1 MSEFLSEKELQR
13 LDPAEICAFESP
25 VPTQPI
31 SNGEFFPGHQ
41 SREQKQVEDLIREYG
56 ESIANRIGMGRR
68 QFLKTAAGMAVAF
81 LAMNEVYG
89 AVFDVS
95 SVEAGNPEMAAE
107 RAQKYSQEF
116 ICDLHTHFLR
126 DDTRLILFVKL
137 REFTGRAGFN
147 PELTKERQTLE
158 HLKFG
163 NYVKE
168 MFLDSDTKVALLSGA
183 PSDIPTDWFLTNEM
197 KADARRKLNAF
208 AGSRRLLT
216 HAVFAPGQKGWL
228 EDIDRAIELKPEGW
242 KGYTIGDNTNPTI
255 SKYPWRMDDEKL
267 VYPAYEKFVKSG
279 IRNVAVHKGLYPP
292 GMEAEVPNLKQ
303 YAKVDDVGKAAKDW
317 PQLNFFVYHA
327 GYRYAGGPPMQGAPD
342 VGAAQF
348 ENTGRI
354 DWVSDLMEIPQ
365 KYGVSNVYADV
376 GAVFANCCISYP
388 RLAAAMM
395 GMLVKGLGT
404 DHVVWGTDSLWF
416 GSPQWQIEALRRL
429 EIPEDMQKKYG
440 YAPLGPPEGETKRA
454 IFGLNS
460 ARLFGLE
467 TGATSAW
474 KTDPMSERRTAYLSS
489 GPERSNLAYGWVR
502 KIDSE
507 GIPFQME
514 DNPARV

>member
-1 MSEFLSEKELQR
+1 VR
-13 LDPAEICAFESP
+13 
-25 VPTQPI
+25 
-31 SNGEFFPGHQ
+31 
-41 SREQKQVEDLIREYG
+41 
-56 ESIANRIGMGRR
+56 
-68 QFLKTAAGMAVAF
+68 
-81 LAMNEVYG
+81 
-89 AVFDVS
+89 
-95 SVEAGNPEMAAE
+95 
-107 RAQKYSQEF
+107 
-116 ICDLHTHFLR
+116 
-126 DDTRLILFVKL
+126 L
-137 REFTGRAGFN
+137 REWTGRVGFN
-147 PELTKERQTLE
+147 PDLAKEPQTLE

-208 AGSRRLLT
+208 TGSRRLLT

-228 EDIDRAIELKPEGW
+228 DDIDRAIELKPEGW

-267 VYPAYEKFVKSG
+267 VYPAYEKFMKSG

-327 GYRYAGGPPMQGAPD
+327 GYRYAGGPPMQGAPEI
-342 VGAAQF
+342 GAAQF

-354 DWVSDLMEIPQ
+354 DWVSDLVEVPQ
-365 KYGVSNVYADV
+365 KYGVTNVYADV

-395 GMLVKGLGT
+395 GMLVKGLGA

-429 EIPEDMQKKYG
+429 EIPEDMQKKHG
-440 YAPLGPPEGETKRA
+440 YAPLGAPDGETKRA

-460 ARLFGLE
+460 ARLFGLD
-467 TGATSAW
+467 TSTKAAW
-474 KTDPMSERRTAYLSS
+474 KTDPMSAKKTAYLAA
-489 GPERSNLAYGWVR
+489 GADRSNLAYGWVR
-502 KIDSE
+502 KLNS
-507 GIPFQME
+507 
-514 DNPARV
+514 

>member
-1 MSEFLSEKELQR
+1 VSEFLSDDELKK
-13 LDPAEICAFESP
+13 LDPAETHAFESP

-41 SREQKQVEDLIREYG
+41 SKEQKEVEVLIKDSADSMGRKL
-56 ESIANRIGMGRR
+56 GMERR
-68 QFLKTAAGMAVAF
+68 QFLKIAAGMATAF
-81 LAMNEVYG
+81 LAMNKVYG
-89 AVFDVS
+89 KVFDVDPL
-95 SVEAGNPEMAAE
+95 EAATPELAAD
-107 RAQKYSQEF
+107 RARKYADEF
-116 ICDLHTHFLR
+116 VCDIHTHFLR
-126 DDTRLILFVKL
+126 DDTRLTLFVKV
-137 REFTGRAGFN
+137 REWTGRAGFN
-147 PELTKERQTLE
+147 PDLMREPQTLE

-183 PSDIPTDWFLTNEM
+183 PSDVPTDWFLTNEM
-197 KADARRKLNAF
+197 KADARRKLNEF

-216 HAVFAPGQKGWL
+216 HAVFAPGQQGWL

-242 KGYTIGDNTNPTI
+242 KGYTIGDNTNPMI

-292 GMEAEVPNLKQ
+292 GMEHEVPNLKQ

-317 PQLNFFVYHA
+317 PQLNFFIYHA
-327 GYRYAGGPPMQGAPD
+327 GYRYAGGPPLEGASD

-348 ENTGRI
+348 EKTGRI
-354 DWVSDLMEIPQ
+354 DWVSDLVEIPQ
-365 KYGVSNVYADV
+365 KYGVTNVYADV
-376 GAVFANCCISYP
+376 GATFASCCISFP
-388 RLAAAMM
+388 RLAAGMV
-395 GMLVKGLGT
+395 GMLVKGLGA
-404 DHVVWGTDSLWF
+404 DHIVWGTDSVWF

-429 EIPEDMQKKYG
+429 EIPEDIQKQYG
-440 YAPLGPPEGETKRA
+440 HTPLGAADGATKRA

-467 TGATSAW
+467 LGAKAEWRS
-474 KTDPMSERRTAYLSS
+474 DSVSEQKTAYLNA
-489 GPERSNLAYGWVR
+489 GPERSNLSYGWVR
-502 KIDSE
+502 KQAS
-507 GIPFQME
+507 
-514 DNPARV
+514 

>member
-1 MSEFLSEKELQR
+1 MSEFLSDDELKR
-13 LDPAEICAFESP
+13 LDPAETHAFESP
-25 VPTQPI
+25 IPTQPI

-41 SREQKQVEDLIREYG
+41 SEKQQQVESLIKEYSDSMAKKLG
-56 ESIANRIGMGRR
+56 VERR
-68 QFLKTAAGMAVAF
+68 QFLKTAAGMAAAF
-81 LAMNEVYG
+81 LAMNKVYG

-95 SVEAGNPEMAAE
+95 PVEAATPEMAAE
-107 RAQKYSQEF
+107 RARKYAAEF
-116 ICDLHTHFLR
+116 VCDLHTHFLR
-126 DDTRLILFVKL
+126 DDTRLTIFVKL
-137 REFTGRAGFN
+137 REFTGQAGFN
-147 PELTKERQTLE
+147 PDLAKEPQTLE

-183 PSDIPTDWFLTNEM
+183 PSDIPTDWFLTNQM
-197 KADARRKLNAF
+197 KADARRKLNDF
-208 AGSRRLLT
+208 TGSRRLLT

-255 SKYPWRMDDEKL
+255 SKYPWRMDDENL

-279 IRNVAVHKGLYPP
+279 IKNVAVHKGLYPP
-292 GMEAEVPNLKQ
+292 GMENEVPNLKQ

-317 PQLNFFVYHA
+317 PQLNFFIYHA
-327 GYRYAGGPPMQGAPD
+327 GYRYAGGPPMAGAPE

-348 ENTGRI
+348 ESTGRI
-354 DWVSDLMEIPQ
+354 DWVSDLVEIPQ
-365 KYGVSNVYADV
+365 KYGVTNVYSDV
-376 GAVFANCCISYP
+376 GASFANCCISYP

-395 GMLVKGLGT
+395 GMLVKGLGA

-429 EIPEDMQKKYG
+429 EIPDDMQRKYG
-440 YAPLGPPEGETKRA
+440 YAPLGPPDGATKRA

-467 TGATSAW
+467 TGAKAAW
-474 KTDPMSERRTAYLSS
+474 KTDPMAERKAAYLSA
-489 GPERSNLAYGWVR
+489 GADRSNLAYGWVR
-502 KIDSE
+502 KIDS
-507 GIPFQME
+507 
-514 DNPARV
+514 

>member
-1 MSEFLSEKELQR
+1 MSEFLSDMELQR
-13 LDPAEICAFESP
+13 LDPAETHAFESP

-41 SREQKQVEDLIREYG
+41 SKEQKKVEALIAEYG
-56 ESIANRIGMGRR
+56 DSTGKKLGMERR
-68 QFLKTAAGMAVAF
+68 QFLKTAAGMAAAF
-81 LAMNEVYG
+81 LAMNRVYG

-95 SVEAGNPEMAAE
+95 PVEAANPEFAAA
-107 RAQKYSQEF
+107 RAQKYSGEF

-126 DDTRLILFVKL
+126 DDTRLTVFVKL

-147 PELTKERQTLE
+147 PDLAKEPQTLT

-197 KADARRKLNAF
+197 KADARQKLNTF

-242 KGYTIGDNTNPTI
+242 KGYTIGDNTNPMI

-303 YAKVDDVGKAAKDW
+303 FAKVDDVGKAAKDW

-327 GYRYAGGPPMQGAPD
+327 GYRYAGGPPMQGAPE
-342 VGAAQF
+342 VGSEQF
-348 ENTGRI
+348 EKAGRI
-354 DWVSDLMEIPQ
+354 DWVSDLVEIPQ

-395 GMLVKGLGT
+395 GMLVKGLGA

-429 EIPEDMQKKYG
+429 EIPEDMQKKHG
-440 YAPLGPPEGETKRA
+440 YAPLGSPDGETKRA

-467 TGATSAW
+467 TGAKSAW
-474 KTDPMSERRTAYLSS
+474 RTDPMSERRTAYLES
-489 GPERSNLAYGWVR
+489 GPDRSNLAYGWVR
-502 KIDSE
+502 KIDS
-507 GIPFQME
+507 
-514 DNPARV
+514 

>member
-13 LDPAEICAFESP
+13 LDPAETCAFESP

-41 SREQKQVEDLIREYG
+41 SKEQKQVQDLVREYG
-56 ESIANRIGMGRR
+56 DSIANRIGMGRR

-95 SVEAGNPEMAAE
+95 SVEAANPEMAAE

-147 PELTKERQTLE
+147 PELTKEPQTLE

-327 GYRYAGGPPMQGAPD
+327 GYRYAGGPPMQGAPE

-395 GMLVKGLGT
+395 GMLVKGLGA

-460 ARLFGLE
+460 ARLFALE
-467 TGATSAW
+467 TGQKSAW
-474 KTDPMSERRTAYLSS
+474 KTDPMAERRLAYLES
-489 GPERSNLAYGWVR
+489 GPEPSNLAYGWVR
-502 KIDSE
+502 KIDS
-507 GIPFQME
+507 
-514 DNPARV
+514 